1 MHQLYSNLKKGE
13 IRLKA
18 ENLDDLWYLSS
29 IIGPKDLVRGKT
41 LRKIRIGEKDQR
53 KTNVIKKPV
62 FIEIEV
68 EKIEF
73 SRHSNILRVSGVV
86 REGPEDIPKGTHHT
100 FNIGENSII
109 TVTKEKWLKYHL
121 GRLNEALEREPA
133 RILLCILDREEAI
146 FALTKKQG
154 YEILS
159 HIKGNVRKKA
169 DASIKEEN
177 FYQSIIKALEEYI
190 KRYGLEKII
199 VASPAFWK
207 EELLKNIKDAEM
219 KKMITLATCSSVDK
233 TAINEVLKRSEVR
246 EVLKQDRAAKEANL
260 VESLLV
266 EIAKNNLA
274 VYGLKETENAS
285 NMGAVKL
292 LLITDSLIRKS
303 MEENA
308 YQQIESMMKAAE
320 SAKGD
325 VYIINSEN
333 DAGKKLDGLGG
344 IGALLRYKI
353 NY

>member
-133 RILLCILDREEAI
+133 RILLCILDREEG
-146 FALTKKQG
+146 TPQPPTTT
-154 YEILS
+154 E
-159 HIKGNVRKKA
+159 
-169 DASIKEEN
+169 
-177 FYQSIIKALEEYI
+177 
-190 KRYGLEKII
+190 
-199 VASPAFWK
+199 
-207 EELLKNIKDAEM
+207 
-219 KKMITLATCSSVDK
+219 TL
-233 TAINEVLKRSEVR
+233 
-246 EVLKQDRAAKEANL
+246 
-260 VESLLV
+260 
-266 EIAKNNLA
+266 
-274 VYGLKETENAS
+274 
-285 NMGAVKL
+285 
-292 LLITDSLIRKS
+292 
-303 MEENA
+303 
-308 YQQIESMMKAAE
+308 
-320 SAKGD
+320 
-325 VYIINSEN
+325 
-333 DAGKKLDGLGG
+333 
-344 IGALLRYKI
+344 
-353 NY
+353 